1 MVTNAIKYQSA
12 SRPPVIEIK
21 SFEQDNYVVLKFSD
35 NGIGINLSKNK
46 SKMFGLYQRFNPE
59 IQGKGIGL
67 FIIKSHMD
75 SLNGKIEVDSELGQ
89 GTTFTLYFPKT
100 SNA

>member
-1 MVTNAIKYQSA
+1 
-12 SRPPVIEIK
+12 
-21 SFEQDNYVVLKFSD
+21 
-35 NGIGINLSKNK
+35 
-46 SKMFGLYQRFNPE
+46 MFGLYQRFNPE

-89 GTTFTLYFPKT
+89 GTTFTLYFPK
-100 SNA
+100 SQNA